1 LGQPIFIQGESKMM
15 MPSKISTWCM
25 ILFFLGTGLAHF
37 FSALTGGIFSILWG
51 IFALGAAV
59 FLFLDK

>member
-1 LGQPIFIQGESKMM
+1 MK

-25 ILFFLGTGLAHF
+25 ILFFLFVGLAAF
-37 FSALTGGIFSILWG
+37 KITFGGSLFGTLTG
-51 IFALGAAV
+51 IFALGSAV